1 MAEIIVYR
9 DLAWDDTL
17 ANIRREIAFCLA
29 LGAER
34 RCNEDWLRE
43 LQEMR
48 LAHRE
53 TSNPNLEE

>member
-1 MAEIIVYR
+1 MAESVVHR
-9 DLAWDDTL
+9 ELSWFDTD

-29 LGAER
+29 LRAED
-34 RCNEDWLRE
+34 RCNNHWLNE

-53 TSNPNLEE
+53 TSNPNLGE